1 MQSYDFHGSPR
12 QVGRDH
18 GETFRARIHE
28 LAAIR
33 LELTLGRTD
42 FTSIDE
48 IVALGERHLAT
59 LKSYSGALH
68 DELLG
73 IGEGADIGAGELVV
87 LNHYTD
93 LRDLSRATLYDDQG
107 CSALFV
113 PGSPPVL
120 GQTWDMHGSAAPY
133 VEILRFAVEGAPRCV
148 TFSLTGCLGMAG
160 INEHGVAVT
169 INNLNTPTTKIGV
182 VWPALVRMMLACAT
196 AKEAA
201 ALLERVGV
209 GSGHYY
215 QIADR
220 TDFFGVEALADH
232 HATIASWQEG
242 GDETLTYPG
251 AACHTN
257 HCLDDHQA
265 KSEVLSPESTT
276 FVRWDALDEL
286 LSGDPIAPTPEA
298 MWTVLSDDRLSMKI
312 SQTEPHKSA
321 TCGGLVFD
329 WRQASPIMR
338 ACRGPLTG
346 QAGIDFPA

>member
-42 FTSIDE
+42 FTSIEE

-59 LKSYSGALH
+59 LKSHSGALH

-169 INNLNTPTTKIGV
+169 INNLNTPTTKINV
-182 VWPALVRMMLACAT
+182 RPAAHDARLRNRQ
-196 AKEAA
+196 EAM
-201 ALLERVGV
+201 LLERAGV
-209 GSGHYY
+209 GS
-215 QIADR
+215 
-220 TDFFGVEALADH
+220 
-232 HATIASWQEG
+232 ATTIRS
-242 GDETLTYPG
+242 LT
-251 AACHTN
+251 
-257 HCLDDHQA
+257 
-265 KSEVLSPESTT
+265 
-276 FVRWDALDEL
+276 
-286 LSGDPIAPTPEA
+286 APT
-298 MWTVLSDDRLSMKI
+298 S
-312 SQTEPHKSA
+312 SA
-321 TCGGLVFD
+321 S
-329 WRQASPIMR
+329 RRSPTTTPPSS
-338 ACRGPLTG
+338 ARGR
-346 QAGIDFPA
+346 